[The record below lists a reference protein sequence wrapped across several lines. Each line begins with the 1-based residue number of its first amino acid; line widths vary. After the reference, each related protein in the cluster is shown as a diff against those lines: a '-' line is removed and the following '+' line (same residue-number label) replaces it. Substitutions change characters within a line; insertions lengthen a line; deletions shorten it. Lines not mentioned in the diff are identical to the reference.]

1 MLICDKFP
9 TDFDLIFVDLVK
21 FGRGVVEFFS
31 SKTLDEVELCRRT
44 RGVEQAEMLELIW
57 LKG

>member
-1 MLICDKFP
+1 MCDKFP

-21 FGRGVVEFFS
+21 FGRGVVEFS
-31 SKTLDEVELCRRT
+31 SKTLDDVELCRRT
-44 RGVEQAEMLELIW
+44 RGVEEAEMLELIW

>member
-21 FGRGVVEFFS
+21 FGRGVELDS

-44 RGVEQAEMLELIW
+44 RGVAEMLELIW

>member
-9 TDFDLIFVDLVK
+9 TDFDFIFVDLVK

>member
-21 FGRGVVEFFS
+21 FGRGVVEFS
-31 SKTLDEVELCRRT
+31 SKTLDDVELCRRT
-44 RGVEQAEMLELIW
+44 REVEEAEMLELIW